1 MQSFFDFGVEIPDK
15 NLKIELQAP
24 IFLNEN
30 DVLDDF
36 TDMLDD
42 KKEEESP
49 LVRYVIYGVGC
60 ALLLL
65 VCVFATWHTY
75 RKRNLANL

>member
-1 MQSFFDFGVEIPDK
+1 MID
-15 NLKIELQAP
+15 N
-24 IFLNEN
+24 
-30 DVLDDF
+30 
-36 TDMLDD
+36 

-60 ALLLL
+60 ALLIL